1 MIDLSQ
7 LPHPSERNIAL
18 HLKAAAERAVRE
30 GHPWLYENSI
40 EQQSREGNAGD
51 IAICFD
57 HKRRFLAAGF
67 YDPASPIRVKLLQHG
82 QAAKIDQDYF
92 RQKLEKAAALRS
104 PLLSTETNAF
114 RLVHGENDGLPAL
127 IIDQYAD
134 VLVIKIYSAIWFAH
148 LREFLAAL
156 EEASPAQ
163 TWLLRLGRNVE
174 EGDCFGLK
182 DGMLLKGELA
192 DSNVLFRENGLKF
205 RADVV
210 HGHKTGFFF
219 DQRENRQRVRNLAK
233 GKTVLDV
240 FSYNGGFAV
249 YAAAGGAKQVT
260 SVDISAPAVESAKAN
275 FALNS
280 NNPNLAACEFKT
292 IAADAFDVF
301 ETLHPVYDLVIV
313 DPPSFANSQE
323 QVAGA
328 LRAYEKLT
336 LAALKIVKKNG
347 ILLMASCSS
356 RVTSDAFFDVV
367 TRTARNSYRPLQ
379 EIERTTHAID
389 HPIGFPEG
397 AYLKALFATVP

>member
-7 LPHPSERNIAL
+7 IPLPAERNIAL

-40 EQQSREGNAGD
+40 EQQSREGKAGD

-82 QAAKIDQDYF
+82 QAAKIDKDYF

-104 PLLSTETNAF
+104 PLLSTDTNAF

-127 IIDQYAD
+127 IIDKYAD

-156 EEASPAQ
+156 EETNPAPI
-163 TWLLRLGRNVE
+163 WLLRLGRNVQ
-174 EGDCFGLK
+174 EGECFGLK
-182 DGMLLKGELA
+182 DGMLLKGELP

-219 DQRENRQRVRNLAK
+219 DQRENRQRLRNLAK

-260 SVDISAPAVESAKAN
+260 SVDISAPALESAKAN
-275 FALNS
+275 FALNLD
-280 NNPNLAACEFKT
+280 NPNLAACEFKT
-292 IAADAFDVF
+292 IAQDAFEVF
-301 ETLHPVYDLVIV
+301 ETLHPIYDLVIV

-347 ILLMASCSS
+347 ILVMASCSS

>member
-7 LPHPSERNIAL
+7 LPYPAERNIAL

-40 EQQSREGNAGD
+40 EQQSREGSAGD

-104 PLLSTETNAF
+104 PLLSTNTNAF

-127 IIDQYAD
+127 IIDKYAD

-156 EEASPAQ
+156 EELFPASA
-163 TWLLRLGRNVE
+163 WLLRLGRNVE

-182 DGMLLKGELA
+182 DGMLLKGELP
-192 DSNVLFRENGLKF
+192 DSNVLFVENGLHF

-219 DQRENRQRVRNLAK
+219 DQRENRQRVRNLAN
-233 GKTVLDV
+233 GKTVLDI

-260 SVDISAPAVESAKAN
+260 SVDISAPALESAKAN
-275 FALNS
+275 FALNLD
-280 NNPNLAACEFKT
+280 NANIAACEFKT
-292 IAADAFDVF
+292 IAQDAFEVF
-301 ETLHPVYDLVIV
+301 ETLHPIYDFVIV

-336 LAALKIVKKNG
+336 LAALKVVKKNG
-347 ILLMASCSS
+347 ILVMASCSS
-356 RVTSDAFFDVV
+356 RVSSDAFFDVV

-397 AYLKALFATVP
+397 AYLKALFAKVP